1 MIEIK
6 ECVTLGGE
14 TQTKSSI
21 TYQNFL
27 PVSETCW
34 MTGTAKT
41 TEKEFQDIYNL
52 EVLVLATEKPLIR
65 KDLPD
70 LVYQNYQ
77 NGKLSFR
84 VKTML

>member
-1 MIEIK
+1 
-6 ECVTLGGE
+6 
-14 TQTKSSI
+14 
-21 TYQNFL
+21 
-27 PVSETCW
+27 

-70 LVYQNYQ
+70 LVYQQNYQ

>member
-1 MIEIK
+1 
-6 ECVTLGGE
+6 
-14 TQTKSSI
+14 
-21 TYQNFL
+21 
-27 PVSETCW
+27 

-70 LVYQNYQ
+70 LVYQQNYQ
-77 NGKLSFR
+77 MESCPSESKQCFEKDNLF
-84 VKTML
+84 